1 MYKVEIFFRCIL
13 GGGICV
19 FMNIKYGKNISRIGI
34 CILEKKEMNDD
45 EFCFIVILVVFGWFS
60 EDCLKYKVCCFIWE
74 CIVYCW
80 YNVGKNYLY

>member
-13 GGGICV
+13 DGGICV

-45 EFCFIVILVVFGWFS
+45 EFCMCVFV
-60 EDCLKYKVCCFIWE
+60 L
-74 CIVYCW
+74 
-80 YNVGKNYLY
+80 

>member
-34 CILEKKEMNDD
+34 CILGKKEMNDD
-45 EFCFIVILVVFGWFS
+45 EFCFIVILVVFG
-60 EDCLKYKVCCFIWE
+60 
-74 CIVYCW
+74 
-80 YNVGKNYLY
+80 